1 MLPLYLRVLSC
12 DTLWGHWRVESLGG
26 GGPGDG
32 KHLATIGGGHEVL
45 LQLFLGLHQSLVLV
59 PQLLQLLLESDDP
72 LSALRESSLVLL
84 PAPVQQRL
92 VL

>member
-1 MLPLYLRVLSC
+1 MYLRVLSC
-12 DTLWGHWRVESLGG
+12 DTLWGHWCVESLGG

-84 PAPVQQRL
+84 PAPVQQ
-92 VL
+92 

>member
-1 MLPLYLRVLSC
+1 MYLRILSC
-12 DTLWGHWRVESLGG
+12 DTLWGHWCVESLGG
-26 GGPGDG
+26 RGPSDS
-32 KHLATIGGGHEVL
+32 KHFAPIGRGHEVL
-45 LQLFLGLHQSLVLV
+45 LQLFLGLYQSLILV
-59 PQLLQLLLESDDP
+59 PQLLQLSLESDDS